1 MGLRANNTSIYGT
14 YYYLG
19 AFTYAVKHGIWT
31 TNYKQRNLLKNNISD
46 TNGKYHNGGII
57 RYAIFLKNNKYIL
70 YRKNNPFYTYINN
83 LDTTDIIDMSKQKKN
98 VKTIKSNWA
107 EKYNSL
113 SISSIKYKHLSG
125 YFNINSQYIIR
136 NLNQQK
142 PLSCHELDVK
152 NVGNVYDPLF
162 KNYNIL

>member
-1 MGLRANNTSIYGT
+1 
-14 YYYLG
+14 
-19 AFTYAVKHGIWT
+19 
-31 TNYKQRNLLKNNISD
+31 
-46 TNGKYHNGGII
+46 
-57 RYAIFLKNNKYIL
+57 
-70 YRKNNPFYTYINN
+70 
-83 LDTTDIIDMSKQKKN
+83 MSKKKKN